1 MKALLR
7 RVSRVCLTQ
16 RILGKL
22 RRASPAFLWSPV
34 LASYA
39 ALCSVKAGLSNLLQ
53 TTNHVVF
60 VLQKFFLMSLWMV
73 SNMSLLLVQ
82 CHLFSFFRTNFLIW
96 CSLWHFPSRCGRV
109 GPQIFVR
116 KLKTQPCLSH
126 PVSSRS
132 VDLFLF
138 LSRLCWTCHSNMVV
152 PCRDFPTACWKNV
165 GGDIDANRFLFGD
178 HVRSLS
184 VQSHWSRSDFV
195 RIFSDE
201 RFLNERF
208 LGTCYLGDQRCLFPL
223 WGFGVA
229 VRMTRSNKLS
239 LFEKDESLIA

>member
-1 MKALLR
+1 MWL
-7 RVSRVCLTQ
+7 
-16 RILGKL
+16 
-22 RRASPAFLWSPV
+22 PV
-34 LASYA
+34 LPSSKGVV
-39 ALCSVKAGLSNLLQ
+39 LHLQLLS
-53 TTNHVVF
+53 
-60 VLQKFFLMSLWMV
+60 FLESLWNL
-73 SNMSLLLVQ
+73 S
-82 CHLFSFFRTNFLIW
+82 RNFIFMLGLAV
-96 CSLWHFPSRCGRV
+96 CPATQTFLTLHRV
-109 GPQIFVR
+109 LTFVN
-116 KLKTQPCLSH
+116 QPCVDVNASE
-126 PVSSRS
+126 SSS
-132 VDLFLF
+132 QHTFCSGV
-138 LSRLCWTCHSNMVV
+138 RLRVCWTCHSNMVV